1 MLIVSIA
8 WIYVVGMMAITE
20 TSIVAG
26 ILTFVLYCVLPLSL
40 VLYLQRSK
48 MRKTRMEYVARLKAR
63 QALDPA
69 LNPSAST
76 PDASEKNEPPVPQS
90 ETKQTP

>member
-48 MRKTRMEYVARLKAR
+48 MRKTRLEYIERLKAR
-63 QALDPA
+63 QALDPDLHA
-69 LNPSAST
+69 KSSDEKPSANT
-76 PDASEKNEPPVPQS
+76 LD
-90 ETKQTP
+90 